1 MRGVLLILMFI
12 SWFSAGTCCAAV
24 SNKAKGELI
33 RRSYAG
39 DADASYELGYNLTR
53 GFYEYGTKKELGFR
67 YILTA
72 AKQGH
77 REAMYDVG
85 DTYLC
90 GKYNQRK
97 SKEKAKEWFERAA
110 AQGHE
115 KAIKKL
121 ADHFG
126 VKKKKKKTKKSKEER
141 LCEAL
146 QEINL
151 ESYHIKENNLRQALD
166 LLRTKIRH
174 PHQKKK
180 KSYPDVNIILE
191 VGAPNSPKYEYVES
205 LLIRDI
211 DMKNA
216 SLADV
221 LDTLKGQAGF
231 EYAVEQRGIVIT
243 YSGAIPSNQK
253 APIEEKTPDA
263 DEAKGPGNAPDKD
276 VNPTPPIEEKTP
288 DADEAKG
295 RSSTSTGKE
304 LEKPGPRS
312 RSAKSSP
319 DSGAGSQEEPR
330 NWGFLMGI
338 VFIFTVLYF
347 FVLRDKRSSG
357 GRRKINRHDR

>member
-24 SNKAKGELI
+24 SNAEKKELI

-53 GFYEYGTKKELGFR
+53 GFFEYGKKKGLGFR
-67 YILTA
+67 YMLTA

-77 REAMYDVG
+77 REAMYEVG

-97 SKEKAKEWFERAA
+97 SKEEAKEWFERAA
-110 AQGHE
+110 ALGHK
-115 KAIKKL
+115 KAIDKL
-121 ADHFG
+121 ATHFG
-126 VKKKKKKTKKSKEER
+126 VKKKKKKPKKSKEER

-151 ESYHIKENNLRQALD
+151 ESYHIKENNLPQALAVLRAEIRRA
-166 LLRTKIRH
+166 LLNK
-174 PHQKKK
+174 Q

-191 VGAPNSPKYEYVES
+191 VGATNSPKYEYVTS
-205 LLIRDI
+205 LPIRDI
-211 DMKNA
+211 DMKDA

-221 LDTLKGQAGF
+221 LDTLKGQIGF

-243 YSGAIPSNQK
+243 YSGTIPSNQK
-253 APIEEKTPDA
+253 
-263 DEAKGPGNAPDKD
+263 
-276 VNPTPPIEEKTP
+276 PPIEEKTP
-288 DADEAKG
+288 DADEAKAPAEDVNPTPPNEEKTPDADEAKK

-319 DSGAGSQEEPR
+319 DSGAGTQEEPR